1 MNQEHTSLRVGA
13 VVLAA
18 AVLLR
23 LISGGALEKIGAL
36 LAQPKVVAAL
46 MYLETGRVVRIPDT
60 MTYPAESPAPLS
72 TAPPVIQAP
81 ELPPATPVFTQND
94 LDHIEMDYGCDYA
107 PDLAA
112 LLTQPLRWDLAGGEA
127 RVLILHTHTTES
139 YTPSPGEIYE
149 ESSEY
154 RTLDDTY
161 NMISIGDAVAQKLES
176 AGIGVIHDRDF
187 HDYPSYNGSYADAR
201 ASIEAILADNP
212 GICLILDLHRDAAD
226 VGDGQLDTSA
236 RINGQESAQLMLV
249 VGTDA
254 GGLYHPHWQENL
266 ALALKLQAQL
276 ERMHPGLCRPID
288 LRAQRFNADESPGA
302 LLIEMGAAGNTH
314 EEALLA
320 ADVLAEG
327 IIALAKGANIT
338 EDSTTPADGPL
349 P

>member
-1 MNQEHTSLRVGA
+1 MHRLLQCLKLYLQKSFFITNKFFYYITWSAFYFLIC
-13 VVLAA
+13 LADVFA
-18 AVLLR
+18 D
-23 LISGGALEKIGAL
+23 K
-36 LAQPKVVAAL
+36 
-46 MYLETGRVVRIPDT
+46 
-60 MTYPAESPAPLS
+60 TY
-72 TAPPVIQAP
+72 T
-81 ELPPATPVFTQND
+81 
-94 LDHIEMDYGCDYA
+94 
-107 PDLAA
+107 
-112 LLTQPLRWDLAGGEA
+112 
-127 RVLILHTHTTES
+127 
-139 YTPSPGEIYE
+139 
-149 ESSEY
+149 
-154 RTLDDTY
+154 
-161 NMISIGDAVAQKLES
+161 QKLES

-320 ADVLAEG
+320 ADALAEG
-327 IIALAKGANIT
+327 IIALAKGANLT